1 MSSAPTTPDGP
12 AGTAPDALTPGD
24 AAAAPGTTRAGV
36 VIAVLVVSAFVMIL
50 NETIL
55 SVALKDLTVDLGVST
70 TTVQWLT
77 SGFLLTMAV
86 VIPTTGYLL
95 ERFTPRQVFLASLT
109 LFSLG
114 TLISALAPGF
124 PVLLVGRVVQ
134 ACGTAVMIPLLMTS
148 IMRLVPPERRGSTM
162 GTITIVIAVAPAIG
176 PTIGGAILASLSWR
190 WMFWIVLPLAV
201 AALVLGAIML
211 RLPSETRSVPLDVGS
226 VVLSAIGFGGIL
238 YGFSTIGETG
248 GSGLP
253 PWVPIVVGAVAL
265 VVFVLR
271 QLALQK
277 RDAALLDLRP
287 FTHRQFVVALILFA
301 LLFMSLLGAAAILLP
316 LFLQTVLG
324 EDTFWTGLAVLPGG
338 LVLGLLGRPVGALYD
353 RVGARPLVIP
363 GAIMMAVALW
373 GFTLLG
379 AGSPLG
385 AVVGI
390 HVVLMAGLGLMMTPL
405 MTEGL
410 SSLPGPL
417 YSHGSAILAT
427 LQQVAGAFGTAAFVT
442 ISALASVS
450 VGGTPDAQG
459 LRVGFMAAGV
469 VGVLAVVVS
478 LFMGGR
484 PAATEEAGDDGPA
497 PDAEFTHAEPVNAEP
512 VDAESANAESAGT
525 SPAASAAPADVE
537 RADTT
542 PVPVLRSTDDPEARE
557 PDGPPAGVRVHGHV
571 ELVGPGEA
579 VVTLV
584 DEHGGQHG
592 RTGTR
597 AGRYELDL
605 PTPGVW
611 LLVVSAPGHA
621 PHAERL
627 VAPGSTPELTHRVT
641 LPATTPD
648 RTGSRREPQP
658 TAGS

>member
-1 MSSAPTTPDGP
+1 MSSAPTTSDAP
-12 AGTAPDALTPGD
+12 GTAPPADQPAVDGT
-24 AAAAPGTTRAGV
+24 APGTTRAGV

-86 VIPTTGYLL
+86 VIPTTGFLL

-109 LFSLG
+109 MFSLG
-114 TLISALAPGF
+114 TLVCALAPGF

-201 AALVLGAIML
+201 AALVLGAVLM
-211 RLPSETRSVPLDVGS
+211 RLPSETRSVPLDLLS
-226 VVLSAIGFGGIL
+226 VLLSALGFGGIL
-238 YGFSTIGETG
+238 YGFSTIGEAG
-248 GSGLP
+248 GGAAVP
-253 PWVPIVVGAVAL
+253 PWVPLVIGAVAL
-265 VVFVLR
+265 VLFVVR
-271 QLALQK
+271 QLSLQK
-277 RDAALLDLRP
+277 RHAALLDLRP
-287 FTHRQFVVALILFA
+287 FTHRPFVISIILAA

-338 LVLGLLGRPVGALYD
+338 LVLGLLGRPVGSLYD
-353 RVGARPLVIP
+353 RFGARPLVIP
-363 GAIMMAVALW
+363 GALAMAVALW
-373 GFTLLG
+373 LFTLLG

-385 AVVGI
+385 AVVAI
-390 HVVLMAGLGLMMTPL
+390 HVLLMAGLGLMMTPL
-405 MTEGL
+405 MTDGL

-450 VGGTPDAQG
+450 LGGTPDAQG

-469 VGVLAVVVS
+469 VGVLAVIVS

-484 PAATEEAGDDGPA
+484 PAAA
-497 PDAEFTHAEPVNAEP
+497 PQESAD
-512 VDAESANAESAGT
+512 VDA
-525 SPAASAAPADVE
+525 PAPADAAPV
-537 RADTT
+537 ADGRTAT
-542 PVPVLRSTDDPEARE
+542 APIPVVGSAAE
-557 PDGPPAGVRVHGHV
+557 GPAVPGPGVRVRGHV
-571 ELVGPGEA
+571 DLAGSGEA
-579 VVTLV
+579 MVTLV

-605 PTPGVW
+605 PTPGAW
-611 LLVVSAPGHA
+611 LLVVSAPGHV

-627 VAPGSTPELTHRVT
+627 VATGSTPELTHHVA
-641 LPATTPD
+641 LPASTPAD
-648 RTGSRREPQP
+648 RTREPQP
-658 TAGS
+658 AAGS